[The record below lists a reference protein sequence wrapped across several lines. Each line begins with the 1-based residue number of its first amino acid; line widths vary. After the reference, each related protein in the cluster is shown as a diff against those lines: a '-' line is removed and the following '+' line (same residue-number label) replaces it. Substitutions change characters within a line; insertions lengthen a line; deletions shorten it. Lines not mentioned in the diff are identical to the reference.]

1 MWFFCTHCA
10 ASLCKKESFSQ
21 RISAEKNSVVLILGD
36 SLQLFT
42 ITFTTDS
49 MHEPKACKKNS
60 ETTFAFNEDEWQFG
74 DFKKNNILIS
84 QKSEE
89 ISATNA
95 FFFLYKMAFWGCF
108 MPLKMSVKHTWR
120 VEREIL
126 SECIKVRYNCAVAF
140 YIPSKQRAEQ
150 WRTKARIGRA
160 FFPHV
165 LLKLFRRQVEQI
177 LF

>member
-1 MWFFCTHCA
+1 MLLLSA
-10 ASLCKKESFSQ
+10 KKNLSLRGSLQKKT
-21 RISAEKNSVVLILGD
+21 SVVLILGD

-49 MHEPKACKKNS
+49 MHEPKACKKENS

-108 MPLKMSVKHTWR
+108 VPLKMSVKHTWR